1 MAQNGFGPSA
11 VGPMAGSSFNLP
23 TVATTLD
30 RAREAAGA
38 SGRTGSSDD
47 RYRTSMSRQ
56 VRSNPAAEKLCRKA
70 TNSRYVIE
78 LEHLATG
85 SVPATRVVH
94 FPGHPLRRD
103 LPLSYFVATERHV
116 ELYHADHTRVD
127 DGGQRGG
134 RKSGARRL
142 LPESS
147 HRSDCW
153 GDGKYDRSY
162 SFGWCGRGR
171 TARRAGRARARRRRC
186 VDRTAKYTRYLL
198 SHTYR
203 ASRFFC
209 VSGWS
214 TMIRPS
220 L

>member
-1 MAQNGFGPSA
+1 MTGIVRAC
-11 VGPMAGSSFNLP
+11 
-23 TVATTLD
+23 LD
-30 RAREAAGA
+30 RCGA
-38 SGRTGSSDD
+38 NHLR
-47 RYRTSMSRQ
+47 
-56 VRSNPAAEKLCRKA
+56 RSFAETPTDPRF
-70 TNSRYVIE
+70 TTE
-78 LEHLATG
+78 LEYLATG
-85 SVPATRVVH
+85 SLSTTRVVN
-94 FPGHPLRRD
+94 FPRRPLRRD
-103 LPLSYFVATERHV
+103 LPLSHFVATERHV
-116 ELYHADHTRVD
+116 ELYHADHTWFD

-153 GDGKYDRSY
+153 DDGKYNRSY
-162 SFGWCGRGR
+162 SFGWCGRAW
-171 TARRAGRARARRRRC
+171 TAGRAGRARARRRRC

-209 VSGWS
+209 VSGWI